1 MEENSEDKLVTIEIQ
16 DEKSIREV
24 LDHITR
30 NLYAVRVQLDTLSKR
45 QDKHE
50 NLTADLIQLYKG
62 ATIIGKMTAW
72 VVSIAGGI
80 GILFTVF
87 GDKK

>member
-1 MEENSEDKLVTIEIQ
+1 MPTDHEDAISEDLRRTLDV
-16 DEKSIREV
+16 IRE
-24 LDHITR
+24 DIGS
-30 NLYAVRVQLDTLSKR
+30 VRRHLIFL
-45 QDKHE
+45 QDKQDSHE
-50 NLTADLIQLYKG
+50 AKTAELIHLYKG
-62 ATIIGKMTAW
+62 ASIIGKMTAW